1 MKLDFLAPYYQN
13 IENPSEE
20 IKIKIS
26 EESPKSYALT
36 RAPNRMNSDGR
47 INCEGLYE
55 DGVVAVSVSP
65 INPKFRSQI
74 EDGVWPFIEC
84 LINKNYFTMSCC
96 EGHNDRM
103 GDHFY
108 VTLASPCKNEL
119 KVIENEVEHIIGC
132 KVTKKNSIANN
143 TIVWHEDGNQLKTIE
158 NRTVVDVDAEAED
171 INNMYLRKYSC
182 YYFLTID
189 MFANKD
195 DIFDEFNLTNLK
207 NRIIYLIFNKKSLS
221 ELLNK
226 FKKLP
231 RSTK

>member
-1 MKLDFLAPYYQN
+1 MKLDFLAPYYHH

-26 EESPKSYALT
+26 EENPKSYALT
-36 RAPNRMNSDGR
+36 RAPNRMNSNGK

-55 DGVVAVSVSP
+55 DGVVAISVSP

-84 LINKNYFTMSCC
+84 LINKNYFTISSC
-96 EGHNDRM
+96 EGHEDRS
-103 GDHFY
+103 GDYFHI
-108 VTLASPCKNEL
+108 TLTSPCKNEL
-119 KVIENEVEHIIGC
+119 KVIENEVKSIRGC
-132 KVTKKNSIANN
+132 KVSNKDSIAGCS
-143 TIVWHEDGNQLKTIE
+143 IVWHEDGKQLKTIE
-158 NRTVVDVDAEAED
+158 TRTVVDIEGEAED
-171 INNMYLRKYSC
+171 INNMYLRKYPR

-189 MFANKD
+189 MFTNKD
-195 DIFDEFNLTNLK
+195 DIYYEFNLTNLK
-207 NRIIYLIFNKKSLS
+207 NRIIYLIFNKKSLA